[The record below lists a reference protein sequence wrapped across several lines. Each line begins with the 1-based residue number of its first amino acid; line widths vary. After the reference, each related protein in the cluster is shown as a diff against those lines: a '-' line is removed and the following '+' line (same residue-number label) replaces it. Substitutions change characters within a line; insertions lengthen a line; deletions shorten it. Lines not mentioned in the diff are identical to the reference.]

1 MDLVHERCAGIDIG
15 KADCKVCIRVPGRN
29 GRRHT
34 EIRTFSTMTEGLLAL
49 REWLLS
55 EQITLVGMEAT
66 GAYWKPVYYLLEEQT
81 ETWLL
86 NAQHMR
92 NVPGRKTDVR
102 DCQWICQLIEHG
114 LVRPSFVPPKPIRQL
129 RDLTRYRTEVTRE
142 RTREIQRLEKL
153 LEDPGIK
160 RSSVVSDLG
169 GKSAR
174 TMVEALIGG
183 ERDPQVLARLAV
195 GALKDKEAQL
205 VQALTGFFTDHHAF
219 LARTMLDRIDA
230 ATATV
235 KGLTAEIDSRL
246 EPYRRQLELLVTI
259 PGISLTAAQVVVAEI
274 GVDMQRFPTAGHLA
288 SWAGVCPG
296 NHESAG
302 KVTSGRTR
310 HGDAWLKGVLGNAA
324 AAAARSKNTYLAA
337 QFRRLVGHRGKKRA
351 LVAVEHSILV
361 AVWHILTRDTP
372 YQDLG
377 ADHFINR
384 IRKSRQTRR
393 LVGQLTQLGYDVTLE
408 PRTDG

>member
-1 MDLVHERCAGIDIG
+1 M
-15 KADCKVCIRVPGRN
+15 
-29 GRRHT
+29 
-34 EIRTFSTMTEGLLAL
+34 
-49 REWLLS
+49 
-55 EQITLVGMEAT
+55 
-66 GAYWKPVYYLLEEQT
+66 YYILEERM

-160 RSSVVSDLG
+160 LSSVVSDLG

-174 TMVEALIGG
+174 TMVEALIAG
-183 ERDPQVLARLAV
+183 ERDPHTLAQLAV
-195 GALKDKEAQL
+195 GALKDKEVQL
-205 VQALTGFFTDHHAF
+205 AQALTGFFTDHHAF
-219 LARTMLDRIDA
+219 LACAMLDRIDA
-230 ATATV
+230 ATEAV
-235 KGLTAEIDSRL
+235 KRLTTEIDRRL
-246 EPYRRQLELLVTI
+246 EPYRRQVELLVTI

-274 GVDMQRFPTAGHLA
+274 GVDMQRFPTAAHLA

-302 KVTSGRTR
+302 RVTCGRTR
-310 HGDAWLKGVLGNAA
+310 HGDVWLKGVLGNAA

-361 AVWHILTRDTP
+361 AIWHILTPETP

-393 LVGQLTQLGYDVTLE
+393 LVGQLTQLGYDVSLE
-408 PRTDG
+408 PRTA